1 MIHNAIRSKLSP
13 VLNEPYSPAIK
24 AGDFIYI
31 SAQLPLSSSHAVG
44 HTIQDETKQC
54 LENMNA
60 LLKEAGIDLSYVLHT
75 TVYLKNMD
83 DLKEM
88 DTVYA
93 GYFKKPYPARTV
105 VGVQELDGDALI
117 AIEGFAIDTRA
128 LDILCAEEK
137 EGCTDKCC
145 GL

>member
-1 MIHNAIRSKLSP
+1 MIHNALRSQSSP
-13 VLNEPYSPAIK
+13 VLNEPYSPAVK

-31 SAQLPLSSSHAVG
+31 SAQLPLSNNHSVP

-54 LENMNA
+54 IENMNA

-88 DTVYA
+88 DAVYA

-105 VGVQELDGDALI
+105 IGVQELDGDALV

-128 LDILCAEEK
+128 LDILCAEDK
-137 EGCTDKCC
+137 ECSDKCC